1 MTNLRNLLVHPAG
14 QVTPVSDG
22 LIRAGSLLVEDL
34 DEDLHGADE
43 DGSQGLDLLQV
54 LPEILSLLG
63 VEKVSLPALNIVADF
78 GEAGAEILHELNQ
91 VLHGLDDLRDGEVV
105 QHLLAVPA
113 DFPHLGRV
121 KGEQHVGG
129 TLGKERSQLYC
140 SSELNIYVCKW
151 VVSWG

>member
-1 MTNLRNLLVHPAG
+1 MHPPRE
-14 QVTPVSDG
+14 VVPVGDG
-22 LIRAGSLLVEDL
+22 LVGPGALLVEDL

-54 LPEILSLLG
+54 LPEVLSLLG

-91 VLHGLDDLRDGEVV
+91 VLHGLDDLGDGKVV

-129 TLGKERSQLYC
+129 ALGKERPQLYC